1 MTSNAVTPLLDIG
14 LLRQKMNSS
23 THVAIHNVTP
33 RVYSST
39 PQHVA
44 ADYWVSNLGCISIVT
59 PTTEKARAWLE
70 SNINY
75 EPWQQ
80 FGQGV
85 AIEKRSI
92 QLILEG
98 MNNAGLVGE

>member
-1 MTSNAVTPLLDIG
+1 MTSNVVTPLLDIG
-14 LLRQKMNSS
+14 LLIQKMNSS
-23 THVAIHNVTP
+23 SQVAVRDVTP
-33 RVYSST
+33 RVFSST

-44 ADYWVSNLGCISIVT
+44 ADYWVSNLSCISIVT

-85 AIEKRSI
+85 AIDKRSV